1 MGGHGDDGGRSSSFF
16 ETPQDAD
23 NSSIPVMRV
32 SPPPSLPPCWS
43 SKPLPMAAAAIALRD
58 GWGADDGGVCDDD
71 GDDQGDVIIMATDGL
86 YDNVELDE
94 ILR

>member
-1 MGGHGDDGGRSSSFF
+1 MGGHGDDGGRSSNFF

-32 SPPPSLPPCWS
+32 SRPPSLTAGQAPPM
-43 SKPLPMAAAAIALRD
+43 PAAAIGLRD
-58 GWGADDGGVCDDD
+58 GWGADAGGVCDDD